1 MVDSKE
7 NKKFDL
13 GVRGLAII
21 IILTSPLK
29 QKKGFAYTNRFV
41 QGIKSSMNLNLQGNF
56 FPFFV
61 RFVTN
66 NPGLVFVQILMCP
79 INRRKIFRPLKI

>member
-13 GVRGLAII
+13 GVRGLAI

-56 FPFFV
+56 FPFS
-61 RFVTN
+61 
-66 NPGLVFVQILMCP
+66 LDL
-79 INRRKIFRPLKI
+79 